1 MDQNPLVSKDEVK
14 FAMFRSA
21 LFGAAS
27 RSFSTTLKEI
37 IVLSSF
43 YHVYTSIT
51 CTTCFM
57 FLLYIL
63 NYQLLIKIGL
73 FVNKL
78 KLFLLNK
85 SDS

>member
-43 YHVYTSIT
+43 YTSIT